1 MLQMAVVLTYGA
13 KVPVIKVG
21 RMAGQFAKPRSAP
34 TEVIGGVEYPSYRGD
49 IINGFEATVEARRPD
64 PNRMLQAY
72 TQAAASLNLLRAFST
87 GGFADIHRVHSWT
100 LGFAE
105 HDKAERYREI
115 SNRISDALDFMNA
128 AGVNSRNRAMS

>member
-1 MLQMAVVLTYGA
+1 MASRV
-13 KVPVIKVG
+13 
-21 RMAGQFAKPRSAP
+21 
-34 TEVIGGVEYPSYRGD
+34 
-49 IINGFEATVEARRPD
+49 PD

-105 HDKAERYREI
+105 HDKAERYREL

-128 AGVNSRNRAMS
+128 AGVNSETAHNLSHGGFLHQPRSAAAGI